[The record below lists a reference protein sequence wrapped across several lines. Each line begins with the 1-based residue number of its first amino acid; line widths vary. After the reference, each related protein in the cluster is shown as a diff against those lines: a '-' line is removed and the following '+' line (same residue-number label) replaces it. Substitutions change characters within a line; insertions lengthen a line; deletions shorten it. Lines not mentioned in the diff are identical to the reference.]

1 MVTNVV
7 ISKSFLLGRTVFEKY
22 ENMGY
27 KWDSDPRILNFVVKN
42 PCRIFMYK
50 WCKHVKAKT
59 AHKSKTL

>member
-27 KWDSDPRILNFVVKN
+27 KWDSDPRILNFVV
-42 PCRIFMYK
+42 
-50 WCKHVKAKT
+50 
-59 AHKSKTL
+59 